1 MEGTPLQRAERTYS
15 AAADH
20 FDRPALGFWDRV
32 GTEAVQRINLTAGQS
47 VLDLCCGMGASA
59 VPAARAVGPTGQVL
73 GIDIAE
79 PLLVKA
85 RRRAE
90 QEGLGQARF
99 ERADATNTGLPS
111 GSFDAVVCVF
121 GVFFVADMP
130 AFVAEMWRMVR
141 PGGRLAITTWGAGWL
156 EPASTIFWDCVR
168 VIEPTLHRAFNPWD
182 SVTSVAAVE
191 ALFADG
197 GATPVDAEAVSGQQ
211 ELARPDDFWD
221 MVLGSGYR
229 ATVDAM
235 TADQQQ
241 ALRLRVI
248 DGIRA
253 DGIESVRTDVIHAS
267 AVR

>member
-1 MEGTPLQRAERTYS
+1 MEDTPLQRAERTYS

-20 FDRPALGFWDRV
+20 FDLHAVGFWDRI
-32 GTEAVQRINLTAGQS
+32 GAAAVQRIDLTAGQS

-59 VPAARAVGPTGQVL
+59 LPAARTVGPTGRVV

-90 QEGLGQARF
+90 QEGLVQARF

-141 PGGRLAITTWGAGWL
+141 PGGRLAITTWGTGWV
-156 EPASTIFWDCVR
+156 EPASTVFWESVR
-168 VIEPTLHRAFNPWD
+168 VIEPMLYKAFNPWD
-182 SVTSVAAVE
+182 LVTTVPALE
-191 ALFADG
+191 ALFTDG
-197 GATPVDAEAVSGQQ
+197 GATPVEAEAVAGQQ
-211 ELARPDDFWD
+211 ELPRPEDFWD
-221 MVLGSGYR
+221 IVLGTGLR

-235 TADQQQ
+235 TGDQQQ
-241 ALRLRVI
+241 ALHDRVI
-248 DGIRA
+248 NEIRA
-253 DGIESVRTDVIHAS
+253 DRIESVRTDVIHGT

>member
-1 MEGTPLQRAERTYS
+1 MEDTPLQRAERTYA

-20 FDRPALGFWDRV
+20 FDLPAVGFWERV
-32 GTEAVQRINLTAGQS
+32 GTAAVHRLGLTAGQS

-59 VPAARAVGPTGQVL
+59 LPAARAVGRAGRVL

-85 RRRAE
+85 RRRAA

-156 EPASTIFWDCVR
+156 EPASTVF
-168 VIEPTLHRAFNPWD
+168 
-182 SVTSVAAVE
+182 
-191 ALFADG
+191 
-197 GATPVDAEAVSGQQ
+197 
-211 ELARPDDFWD
+211 
-221 MVLGSGYR
+221 
-229 ATVDAM
+229 
-235 TADQQQ
+235 
-241 ALRLRVI
+241 
-248 DGIRA
+248 
-253 DGIESVRTDVIHAS
+253 
-267 AVR
+267 